1 MNNPIL
7 LRTVSGVSFVISGL
21 FTIIL
26 MTSGTVGI
34 LACIL
39 TVGMAVVLELCKCGF
54 MYEALSNL
62 KLNPGIRMIMGII
75 SILLV
80 ASSIFASASYVQ
92 NQANK
97 TKNID
102 LEESRQFKELEQG
115 KAFKEDLYGVKKK
128 EIEDLKALQQQQLQ
142 KGQEITNSMPKNYI
156 TRKNEQRA
164 KTQSQVEETQRLI
177 NAKQDELSSLGT
189 DLQKPLDTTNLKLN
203 ADNGYTAMFQ
213 KLADLFNSS
222 EEYKKNPV
230 KAESLEMWFFI
241 GLGIIFEFVAVLTA
255 YLAQLKSNPDSLWSS
270 SKKDNYTTHNTAGFK
285 PEVVTAIQP
294 SHITSPASGGESIK
308 ATLDSPPSMQSVTTI
323 ASTIEPIKAS
333 IDNVSDVQVSAS
345 GSMPSMYFGQTKYP
359 IGFKYDDK
367 NRGRC
372 STPNVHEN
380 VKLDKPDLPDL
391 NQWLNEANPE
401 RCLTP
406 NVHGNVINFEKKQ
419 IDRKSL
425 HKYLEYIQLN
435 VDGNNVIPGYI
446 TTSKELQKQNP
457 EMKFDVETVRKLKAH
472 CENLN
477 ILKSDSVTR
486 KTYLLFPFDNLTDLA
501 KYY

>member
-1 MNNPIL
+1 MNNPTL
-7 LRTVSGVSFVISGL
+7 LRWISIVSFVISGL

-34 LACIL
+34 LAFLL

-54 MYEALSNL
+54 MYEALSNV

-75 SILLV
+75 SVLLV

-115 KAFKEDLYGVKKK
+115 KAFKEDLYSVKKK
-128 EIEDLKALQQQQLQ
+128 EIEDLKALQQQQSQ
-142 KGQEITNSMPKNYI
+142 KGQEIINSMPKDYI
-156 TRKNEQRA
+156 TRKNDQRA

-177 NAKQDELSSLGT
+177 NAKQDELSALGT
-189 DLQKPLDTTNLKLN
+189 DLQKPIDTSNLKLN

-222 EEYKKNPV
+222 EEYKNNPV

-255 YLAQLKSNPDSLWSS
+255 YLAQLKANPASLWSPS
-270 SKKDNYTTHNTAGFK
+270 SKDNYTTYNRAGFK
-285 PEVVTAIQP
+285 PEVVTASQP
-294 SHITSPASGGESIK
+294 SHIVAPASTSDNIR
-308 ATLDSPPSMQSVTTI
+308 ASDSSPLSMQTENKTGLT
-323 ASTIEPIKAS
+323 AEPIKAS
-333 IDNVSDVQVSAS
+333 IENISSAQGSPS
-345 GSMPSMYFGQTKYP
+345 GRMPSMYFGETKFP
-359 IGFKYDDK
+359 IGFKFDDDK
-367 NRGRC
+367 DRGRC
-372 STPNVHEN
+372 S
-380 VKLDKPDLPDL
+380 
-391 NQWLNEANPE
+391 
-401 RCLTP
+401 TP

-419 IDRKSL
+419 IDKKSL
-425 HKYLEYIQLN
+425 HKYLEYIQRN
-435 VDGNNVIPGYI
+435 VDSSNVIPGYI
-446 TTSKELQKQNP
+446 TTSKDLQKQNP
-457 EMKFDVETVRKLKAH
+457 QMKFDIETVRKLKAH

-486 KTYLLFPFDNLTDLA
+486 KTYLLFPFENLTDLA
-501 KYY
+501 KFY